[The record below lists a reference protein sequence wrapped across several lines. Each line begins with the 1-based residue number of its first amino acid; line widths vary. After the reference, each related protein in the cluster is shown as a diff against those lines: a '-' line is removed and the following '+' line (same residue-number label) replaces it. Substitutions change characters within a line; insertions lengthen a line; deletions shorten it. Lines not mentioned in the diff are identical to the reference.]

1 MFGRR
6 DSVNTRPSEARAMEG
21 SSMVGTG
28 FTMEGIHNSYVMYD
42 LMSEMSWRT
51 EPIKDLDRWFQVPGG
66 YFFHLFYEFIPVQ
79 AYGARRYGVEN
90 VLVAAALKL
99 LSDSVY
105 NVNATA
111 RNFHGHVLIL
121 RPPSLG
127 LKVGPTPEC
136 SILTITT
143 ITWTDGTASIRMRQ
157 GQDIWKCI
165 NLMQHGWRKQ

>member
-6 DSVNTRPSEARAMEG
+6 DSVNTRPSEARAMAG

-51 EPIKDLDRWFQVPGG
+51 EPIGDLDRWFQVSSSIR
-66 YFFHLFYEFIPVQ
+66 LFYEFISVQ

-127 LKVGPTPEC
+127 LKVGPTQEC
-136 SILTITT
+136 SILTN
-143 ITWTDGTASIRMRQ
+143 TD
-157 GQDIWKCI
+157 
-165 NLMQHGWRKQ
+165 